1 MKVLTPDS
9 TNSEKGNNLKLQND
23 QAFKKIEMYKYQA
36 GLLEILRSHF
46 EKMAKLP
53 FLPTF
58 LRAKFMLRSLEFKSE
73 LIAKQHFIQI
83 YSERVVN
90 TKYAERVL
98 KPDSEN

>member
-1 MKVLTPDS
+1 MQIVKDNTP
-9 TNSEKGNNLKLQND
+9 EKGNNLKLQND
-23 QAFKKIEMYKYQA
+23 QALKKIEMYKYQA
-36 GLLEILRSHF
+36 GLLEIRRAHF

-58 LRAKFMLRSLEFKSE
+58 LRAKFMLRSLGFKSE